1 MHPVDQT
8 LSRTTFLG
16 YLDAISYS
24 NETSYVLLF
33 SNNDGTYYYNTNIEN
48 YEDSPYIREIYN
60 RVMSGEEI
68 ELTNFRIAESRIR
81 SAANRVLY
89 PDQGNLQSEQCF
101 HTAFALAVDRFVLPS
116 AAFNSVCIL
125 CGQSDDASAF
135 RNDERR
141 KTAFKRQL

>member
-1 MHPVDQT
+1 MKRKGEVFRRAFLICIVLVVICIMLFLAAYTYFGRKTYLHLEREQLNKTADSAQELFMHPVDQT

-68 ELTNFRIAESRIR
+68 ELTNFRIAETDNAICAGRP
-81 SAANRVLY
+81 LY
-89 PDQGNLQSEQCF
+89 L
-101 HTAFALAVDRFVLPS
+101 
-116 AAFNSVCIL
+116 
-125 CGQSDDASAF
+125 
-135 RNDERR
+135 
-141 KTAFKRQL
+141 